1 LESLIGIN
9 GAIGFIEKKK
19 EEREGRRR
27 RKRGSCAWRI
37 ESTTHWGPLSEE
49 QRK

>member
-1 LESLIGIN
+1 LKFQAPESSIDTN

-27 RKRGSCAWRI
+27 KLQRG
-37 ESTTHWGPLSEE
+37 
-49 QRK
+49 

>member
-1 LESLIGIN
+1 LININ

-27 RKRGSCAWRI
+27 RKRGSCAWRT
-37 ESTTHWGPLSEE
+37 ESTTRWGPQSEA
-49 QRK
+49 QHT

>member
-1 LESLIGIN
+1 LISIN

-27 RKRGSCAWRI
+27 RERGGCAWRT
-37 ESTTHWGPLSEE
+37 ESTIRWGPQSEA

>member
-1 LESLIGIN
+1 LESLIDTN

-27 RKRGSCAWRI
+27 RLWRG
-37 ESTTHWGPLSEE
+37 
-49 QRK
+49 

>member
-1 LESLIGIN
+1 LESLISIN

-27 RKRGSCAWRI
+27 RKRGS
-37 ESTTHWGPLSEE
+37 
-49 QRK
+49 

>member
-1 LESLIGIN
+1 LESLIDTN

-27 RKRGSCAWRI
+27 RKRRGCARCT
-37 ESTTHWGPLSEE
+37 ESTT
-49 QRK
+49 R